1 MPAIEDSVVPPL
13 ACTLSA
19 ADMAP
24 RLARIRQLTQSHLRA
39 HFLQGSA
46 LRLSYAYEAAA
57 ELAAIVELE
66 RECCAF
72 LTFQMTEGKDAVEL
86 LIVGPQKD
94 GADTQWLFSQFLPEA
109 EPPAK
114 SAACGCG
121 KG

>member
-1 MPAIEDSVVPPL
+1 MPAGEESLAAPL
-13 ACTLSA
+13 VCTLSA

-24 RLARIRQLTQSHLRA
+24 RLARIRELTRARLRA
-39 HFLQGSA
+39 HCLQGST

-66 RECCAF
+66 RECCTF
-72 LTFQMTEGKDAVEL
+72 LTFQMTEGNDAVEL
-86 LIVGPQKD
+86 LIVGPEQE
-94 GADTQWLFSQFLPEA
+94 GTDTQWLFSQFLPEA
-109 EPPAK
+109 EAPAK